1 MTYRNLLYELDNEGI
16 ALVTINRPEKL
27 NILNKET
34 IEELC
39 AVVSKAATEKEIKAI
54 IFTGEGERAFIAGA
68 DINELATYS
77 PQDGKDRSL
86 SGQAFL
92 LDLEHLGKPV
102 VAAINGYALGGGC
115 ELAMACHIRV
125 AVESAKI
132 GLPEV
137 SLGIMPG
144 YGGTQRM
151 ARLIGKGRAMELVLT
166 GKPISATEAERIGLI
181 NKIVPD
187 GEAVDAAR
195 EIVRQILQNGPLA
208 VRASIEAIN
217 RGLEVPLAAGGY
229 MEATLFGLLCAT
241 EDMKEGTQAF
251 LEKRSPHFRG
261 K

>member
-16 ALVTINRPEKL
+16 ALITINRPEKL

-39 AVVSKAATEKEIKAI
+39 AVVSKAATEKEINAI

-181 NKIVPD
+181 NKVVPD

-217 RGLEVPLAAGGY
+217 QGLEVPLAAGGY